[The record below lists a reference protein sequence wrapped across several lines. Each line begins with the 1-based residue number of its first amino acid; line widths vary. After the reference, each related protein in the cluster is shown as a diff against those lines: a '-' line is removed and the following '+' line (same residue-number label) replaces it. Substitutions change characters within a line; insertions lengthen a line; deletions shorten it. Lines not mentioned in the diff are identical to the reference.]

1 MGVTERPVRLL
12 QPYQSGLALLAA
24 GILVA
29 SCATVEQPLGP
40 IGDAAKGDGQAKLAA
55 TQDGQPTDIDCPVV
69 TVRSGASAWQIPT
82 GPATN
87 VRYQGSIGQLV
98 RECAVLGQTMTMRVG
113 VEGRLLVGP
122 EGGPGKVDVP
132 VRMALV
138 AEGPQPKPIWS
149 KFYSVAVEV
158 PPNASQS
165 VFSIVEDDLTFA
177 LPADRRSVDNYVVYV
192 GFDPQGAAT
201 AAKPKPKPKPATVR
215 REASPPTTAAT
226 PQTAPAARAPAPAP
240 SQAPARQ
247 QPQFE
252 PPPNVFAPPPGHTK

>member
-1 MGVTERPVRLL
+1 
-12 QPYQSGLALLAA
+12 LALLAA
-24 GILVA
+24 GVLAA

-40 IGDAAKGDGQAKLAA
+40 IGDATKGDGQSKLAA

-69 TVRSGASAWQIPT
+69 TVRTGASAWQIPT

-87 VRYQGSIGQLV
+87 VRYQGAIGQLV
-98 RECAVLGQTMTMRVG
+98 RECAVLGQTVTMRVG

-122 EGGPGKVDVP
+122 QGGPGKVDVP
-132 VRMALV
+132 LRMALV

-158 PPNASQS
+158 PANASQS

-177 LPADRRSVDNYVVYV
+177 LPTDRRSVENYVVYV

-201 AAKPKPKPKPATVR
+201 AAKPKPKPKPKPATAKR
-215 REASPPTTAAT
+215 DAPPATAAA
-226 PQTAPAARAPAPAP
+226 PQSAPAASAP
-240 SQAPARQ
+240 SPAPARQ